1 MLKRLLCLLMIL
13 LVALPFAHAE
23 DGLVVYTDDELL
35 DMMAAIPEEGEE
47 DNSAFLVL
55 PEDIAMPEGNTYT
68 ILLVGSDA
76 YDDDN
81 RGRSDT
87 MILVQVDGDD
97 KTIRMASFL
106 RDMYVKIPGR
116 GSNRLNASYIWGG
129 HELLRRTLETNFGVT
144 ADAYVEVNFERL
156 VKVIDAIGGVEVEVS
171 EKERQQVNS
180 ILRFYNEKIGDAVED
195 QLLQE
200 SGLVHL
206 TGKQALCFSRIRKID
221 GDVQRTARQRK
232 VLEAAF
238 HKVTQLSMAEITM
251 LILQNMD
258 AVQTDLTIADAVDLI
273 PLALRCKNATFETL
287 SIPVSGAGHHTTV
300 DGMAVIKPDLKKNQ
314 KALKEFFGL
323 EGEKP
328 GSLLPGI
335 L

>member
-1 MLKRLLCLLMIL
+1 MLKRLLCLVLIL
-13 LVALPFAHAE
+13 LLSVCSACAE
-23 DGLVVYTDDELL
+23 DGVVEYSDDELL

-47 DNSAFLVL
+47 DNSAFMVL
-55 PEDIAMPEGNTYT
+55 PEDMPMPRDGTYT

-87 MILVQVDGDD
+87 TILVQVDGES

-106 RDMYVKIPGR
+106 RDLYVKIPGK

-129 HELLRRTLETNFGVT
+129 EELLRKTLETNFGVT

-156 VKVIDAIGGVEVEVS
+156 VEVIDAIGGVEVEVS
-171 EKERQQVNS
+171 EAERKQVNS
-180 ILRFYNEKIGDAVED
+180 ILKFYNVKIGDAEDD

-221 GDVQRTARQRK
+221 GDFQRTGRQRK

-238 HKVTQLSMAEITM
+238 HKVTQLSMAEISM
-251 LILQNMD
+251 LIIKNID
-258 AVQTDLTIADAVDLI
+258 AVKTDLTVADAMDLI

-287 SIPVSGAGHHTTV
+287 TIPVSGAYNSTTI
-300 DGMAVIKPDLKKNQ
+300 DGMAVFRPNLKKNQ
-314 KALKEFFGL
+314 QALKEFFGL
-323 EGEKP
+323 E
-328 GSLLPGI
+328 
-335 L
+335 

>member
-1 MLKRLLCLLMIL
+1 MLKRLLCLVLIL
-13 LVALPFAHAE
+13 LLAVLPACAE
-23 DGLVVYTDDELL
+23 DGLTDYSYDELL
-35 DMMAAIPEEGEE
+35 DMVAELPEDGEE

-55 PEDIAMPEGNTYT
+55 PEDLPMPKDGTYT

-87 MILVQVDGDD
+87 TILVQVDRGG

-106 RDMYVKIPGR
+106 RDLYVKIPGK

-129 HELLRRTLETNFGVT
+129 EELLRKTLETNFGVT

-156 VKVIDAIGGVEVEVS
+156 VQVIDAIGGVEVEVS
-171 EKERQQVNS
+171 PEERRQVNS
-180 ILRFYNEKIGDAVED
+180 ILRFYNQKIGDDEED
-195 QLLQE
+195 QLLEE
-200 SGLVHL
+200 SGLVNL

-221 GDVQRTARQRK
+221 GDFQRTGRQRK

-238 HKVTQLSMAEITM
+238 HKVTQLSMAEISL
-251 LILQNMD
+251 LILQNIT
-258 AVQTDLTIADAVDLI
+258 AVKTDLTVADAVDLI
-273 PLALRCKNATFETL
+273 PLALSCKNATFETL
-287 SIPVSGAGHHTTV
+287 TIPVQGAYRSTTI
-300 DGMAVIKPDLKKNQ
+300 DGMAVFRPDLKKNQ

-323 EGEKP
+323 E
-328 GSLLPGI
+328 
-335 L
+335 

>member
-1 MLKRLLCLLMIL
+1 MLKRLLCLLLSL
-13 LVALPFAHAE
+13 LTALTFACAE
-23 DGLVVYTDDELL
+23 DGLVVYSDDELL

-55 PEDIAMPEGNTYT
+55 PEDLPMPEDNTYT

-106 RDMYVKIPGR
+106 RDMYVKIPGK

-129 HELLRRTLETNFGVT
+129 HELLRKTLETNFGVT

-180 ILRFYNEKIGDAVED
+180 ILRFYNEKIGDAQED
-195 QLLQE
+195 QLLHE
-200 SGLVHL
+200 SGLVLL

-238 HKVTQLSMAEITM
+238 HKVTQLSMAEISL

-258 AVQTDLTIADAVDLI
+258 AVQTDLTIADAIDLI

-287 SIPVSGAGHHTTV
+287 SIPVSGAGHHATV

-323 EGEKP
+323 Q
-328 GSLLPGI
+328 
-335 L
+335 

>member
-106 RDMYVKIPGR
+106 RDMYVKIPGK

-323 EGEKP
+323 E
-328 GSLLPGI
+328 
-335 L
+335 

>member
-1 MLKRLLCLLMIL
+1 MLKRLACLMMI
-13 LVALPFAHAE
+13 VALALTFAFAE
-23 DGLVVYTDDELL
+23 ETAYTDDELL
-35 DMMAAIPEEGEE
+35 DMMAVIPEEGQE

-55 PEDIAMPEGNTYT
+55 PEDISMPEDNTYT

-87 MILVQVDGDD
+87 TILVQVDGEG

-106 RDMYVKIPGR
+106 RDMYVKIPGK

-129 HELLRRTLETNFGVT
+129 EELLRKTLETNFGVT

-171 EKERQQVNS
+171 EAERQQVNS
-180 ILRFYNEKIGDAVED
+180 ILKFYNEKIGHKESD

-200 SGLVHL
+200 SGLVNL

-221 GDVQRTARQRK
+221 GDFQRTARQRK

-238 HKVTQLSMAEITM
+238 RKVTQLSMAEISL

-258 AVQTDLTIADAVDLI
+258 AVNTDLTVADAVDLI

-287 SIPVSGAGHHTTV
+287 AIPVAGSYTSATV
-300 DGMAVIKPDLKKNQ
+300 DGMAVIKPNLKKNQ
-314 KALKEFFGL
+314 QALKEFFNY
-323 EGEKP
+323 EG
-328 GSLLPGI
+328 
-335 L
+335 

>member
-300 DGMAVIKPDLKKNQ
+300 DGMAVIRPDLKKNQ

-323 EGEKP
+323 E
-328 GSLLPGI
+328 
-335 L
+335 

>member
-287 SIPVSGAGHHTTV
+287 SVPVSGAGHHATV
-300 DGMAVIKPDLKKNQ
+300 DGMAVIRPDLKKNQ

-323 EGEKP
+323 E
-328 GSLLPGI
+328 
-335 L
+335 

>member
-1 MLKRLLCLLMIL
+1 MLKRLACLAMTL
-13 LVALPFAHAE
+13 LVALTFAYAE
-23 DGLVVYTDDELL
+23 ETGYTDDELL
-35 DMMAAIPEEGEE
+35 DMMAVIPEEGEE

-55 PEDIAMPEGNTYT
+55 PEDIPMPKDNTYT

-87 MILVQVDGDD
+87 TILVQVDGAS

-129 HELLRRTLETNFGVT
+129 EKLLRKTLESNFGVT

-156 VKVIDAIGGVEVEVS
+156 VKVIDAIGGVEVEVT
-171 EKERQQVNS
+171 EAERQQVNS
-180 ILRFYNEKIGDAVED
+180 ILKFYNGKIGDKEND

-206 TGKQALCFSRIRKID
+206 TGKQALCYSRIRKID
-221 GDVQRTARQRK
+221 GDFQRTGRQRK

-238 HKVTQLSMAEITM
+238 RKVTQLSMAEISM

-273 PLALRCKNATFETL
+273 PLALRCKNASFETL
-287 SIPVSGAGHHTTV
+287 AIPVEGSYSSTTV
-300 DGMAVIKPDLKKNQ
+300 DGMAVIKPNLKKNQ
-314 KALKEFFGL
+314 QALKKFFN
-323 EGEKP
+323 EE
-328 GSLLPGI
+328 
-335 L
+335 

>member
-287 SIPVSGAGHHTTV
+287 SVPVSGAGHHTTV

-323 EGEKP
+323 E
-328 GSLLPGI
+328 
-335 L
+335 

>member
-1 MLKRLLCLLMIL
+1 MLKRLACLAMTL
-13 LVALPFAHAE
+13 LVALTFAYAE
-23 DGLVVYTDDELL
+23 ETGYTDDELL
-35 DMMAAIPEEGEE
+35 DMMAVIPEEGEE

-55 PEDIAMPEGNTYT
+55 PEDIPMPKDNTYT

-87 MILVQVDGDD
+87 TILVQVDGAS

-129 HELLRRTLETNFGVT
+129 EKLLRKTLESNFGVT

-156 VKVIDAIGGVEVEVS
+156 VKVIDAIGGVEVEVT
-171 EKERQQVNS
+171 EAERQQVNS
-180 ILRFYNEKIGDAVED
+180 ILKFYNGKIGDKEND

-206 TGKQALCFSRIRKID
+206 TGKQALCYSRIRKID
-221 GDVQRTARQRK
+221 GDFQRTGRQRK

-238 HKVTQLSMAEITM
+238 RKVTQLSMAEISM

-258 AVQTDLTIADAVDLI
+258 AVKTDLTIADAVDLI
-273 PLALRCKNATFETL
+273 PLALRCKNASFETL
-287 SIPVSGAGHHTTV
+287 AIPVEGSYSSATV
-300 DGMAVIKPDLKKNQ
+300 DGMAVIKPNLKKNQ
-314 KALKEFFGL
+314 QALKKFFN
-323 EGEKP
+323 EE
-328 GSLLPGI
+328 
-335 L
+335 

>member
-1 MLKRLLCLLMIL
+1 MLKRLACLAMTL
-13 LVALPFAHAE
+13 LVALTFAYAE
-23 DGLVVYTDDELL
+23 ETGYTDDELL
-35 DMMAAIPEEGEE
+35 DMMAVIPEEGEE

-55 PEDIAMPEGNTYT
+55 PEDIPMPKDNTYT

-87 MILVQVDGDD
+87 TILVQVDGAS

-129 HELLRRTLETNFGVT
+129 EQLLRKTLESNFGVT

-156 VKVIDAIGGVEVEVS
+156 VKVIDAIGGVEVEVT
-171 EKERQQVNS
+171 EAERQQVNS
-180 ILRFYNEKIGDAVED
+180 ILKFYNGKIGDKEND

-206 TGKQALCFSRIRKID
+206 TGKQALCYSRIRKID
-221 GDVQRTARQRK
+221 GDFQRTGRQRK

-238 HKVTQLSMAEITM
+238 RKVTQLSMAEISM

-273 PLALRCKNATFETL
+273 PLALRCKNASFETL
-287 SIPVSGAGHHTTV
+287 AIPVEGSYSSATV
-300 DGMAVIKPDLKKNQ
+300 DGMAVIKPNLKKNQ
-314 KALKEFFGL
+314 QALKKFFN
-323 EGEKP
+323 EE
-328 GSLLPGI
+328 
-335 L
+335 

>member
-1 MLKRLLCLLMIL
+1 MLKRLACLAMTL
-13 LVALPFAHAE
+13 LVALTFAYAE
-23 DGLVVYTDDELL
+23 ETGYTDDELL
-35 DMMAAIPEEGEE
+35 DMMAVIPEEGEE

-55 PEDIAMPEGNTYT
+55 PEDIPMPKDNTYT

-87 MILVQVDGDD
+87 TILVQVDGES

-129 HELLRRTLETNFGVT
+129 EKLLRKTLESNFGVT

-156 VKVIDAIGGVEVEVS
+156 VKVIDAIGGVEVEVT
-171 EKERQQVNS
+171 EAERQQVNS
-180 ILRFYNEKIGDAVED
+180 ILKFYNGKIGDKEND

-206 TGKQALCFSRIRKID
+206 TGKQALCYSRIRKID
-221 GDVQRTARQRK
+221 GDFQRTGRQRK

-238 HKVTQLSMAEITM
+238 RKVTQLSMAEISM

-273 PLALRCKNATFETL
+273 PLALRCKNASFETL
-287 SIPVSGAGHHTTV
+287 AIPVEGSYSSATV
-300 DGMAVIKPDLKKNQ
+300 DGMAVIKPNLKKNQ
-314 KALKEFFGL
+314 QALKEFFKMND
-323 EGEKP
+323 E
-328 GSLLPGI
+328 
-335 L
+335 

>member
-13 LVALPFAHAE
+13 LVALPFARAE

-106 RDMYVKIPGR
+106 RDMYVKIPGK

-314 KALKEFFGL
+314 KALKEFFGQ
-323 EGEKP
+323 E
-328 GSLLPGI
+328 
-335 L
+335 

>member
-1 MLKRLLCLLMIL
+1 MLKRLACFVMTL
-13 LVALPFAHAE
+13 LVALAFAYAE
-23 DGLVVYTDDELL
+23 ETGYTDDELL
-35 DMMAAIPEEGEE
+35 DMMAVIPEEGEE

-55 PEDIAMPEGNTYT
+55 PEDIPMPEDNTYT

-87 MILVQVDGDD
+87 TILVQVDGEG

-129 HELLRRTLETNFGVT
+129 EELLRKTLETNFGVT

-171 EKERQQVNS
+171 EAERRQVNS
-180 ILRFYNEKIGDAVED
+180 ILRFYNVKIGDQEND

-200 SGLVHL
+200 SGLVRL
-206 TGKQALCFSRIRKID
+206 TGKQALCYSRIRKID
-221 GDVQRTARQRK
+221 GDFQRTGRQRK

-238 HKVTQLSMAEITM
+238 RKVTQLSMAEISL

-258 AVQTDLTIADAVDLI
+258 AVRTDLTLADAVDLI
-273 PLALRCKNATFETL
+273 PLALRCKNATFETMA
-287 SIPVSGAGHHTTV
+287 IPVEGSYSSATV
-300 DGMAVIKPDLKKNQ
+300 DGMAVIKPNLKKNQ
-314 KALKEFFGL
+314 QALKSFFNY
-323 EGEKP
+323 E
-328 GSLLPGI
+328 
-335 L
+335 

>member
-1 MLKRLLCLLMIL
+1 MEGVPMLKRLLCLMLVL
-13 LVALPFAHAE
+13 LAALPFAAAE
-23 DGLVVYTDDELL
+23 DGTTGYTNDELL
-35 DMMAAIPEEGEE
+35 DMMAVIPEEGEK

-55 PEDIAMPEGNTYT
+55 PEDIPMPPDNTYT

-87 MILVQVDGDD
+87 TILVQVDGES
-97 KTIRMASFL
+97 KTVRMASFL
-106 RDMYVKIPGR
+106 RDMYVKIPGK
-116 GSNRLNASYIWGG
+116 GSNRINASYIWGG
-129 HELLRRTLETNFGVT
+129 HELLRKTLETNFGVT

-171 EKERQQVNS
+171 EAERQQVNS
-180 ILRFYNEKIGDAVED
+180 ILKFYNEKIGDRVED

-200 SGLVHL
+200 SGLVNL
-206 TGKQALCFSRIRKID
+206 TGKQALCYSRIRKID
-221 GDVQRTARQRK
+221 SDHQRTGRQRK

-238 HKVTQLSMAEITM
+238 QKVTQLSMAEISL

-258 AVQTDLTIADAVDLI
+258 AVQTDLSLTDAIDLI

-287 SIPVSGAGHHTTV
+287 TIPVSGAYTSTTI
-300 DGMAVIKPDLKKNQ
+300 DGMAVLRPNLKKNQ
-314 KALKEFFGL
+314 QALKEFFGL
-323 EGEKP
+323 E
-328 GSLLPGI
+328 
-335 L
+335 